1 MKANLFLTIVI
12 VLSGCL
18 GCKKLDTDNPNVENY
33 VTQLKNGS
41 YSRFELP
48 EFVASDI
55 PALLVYRNDTTSIKN
70 VPANPISSFM
80 MMNCKLGMIVLWTIE
95 SIRALEINSERL
107 IGRFP
112 SQNPILAHRDDPST
126 WVFDDDSHLSVAKAY
141 YNWWKSNPL
150 FKDKMQI
157 DPLKDTKYIWH

>member
-1 MKANLFLTIVI
+1 MKAILFFTIVI
-12 VLSGCL
+12 VLSVCL
-18 GCKKLDTDNPNVENY
+18 GCTKLDSDNPNVENY
-33 VTQLKNGS
+33 VNQLKNES
-41 YSRFELP
+41 YSSFVLP
-48 EFVASDI
+48 EFTTSDI

-70 VPANPISSFM
+70 VPANPISSFAM
-80 MMNCKLGMIVLWTIE
+80 MKCKLGMIVLWNIE

-112 SQNPILAHRDDPST
+112 SQNPLLALRDKPST
-126 WVFDDDSHLSVAKAY
+126 WVFNEDSHLTAAKAY

-150 FKDKMQI
+150 FTNKMKI